1 MKHIVNH
8 FAKLLFLIILFAF
21 VTFHSA
27 FSQDSTKAVNFSS
40 KLKLEKHFTIH
51 HPSNLEITTL
61 KIKARDGKIYLL
73 NDNFIYG
80 KGLVLFAMNIQSNRY
95 DTSFISIDQY
105 AINISDFDVCD
116 GKLYLLI
123 DQEISVYDLI
133 KKSIHNTKLKFP
145 NKSTYRH
152 FYASDSVTVLFYEW
166 QIGDKKFEE
175 KCVYKY
181 HLNSNQWEIFDQ
193 NLLDGLGFL
202 GTYGADKHIDLNSN
216 MLVKFSPD
224 RYEIPIYN
232 LKTGRRDTISRY
244 LDTNLLISGDF
255 IRRIHDKYRM
265 KSKSSLFDSL
275 DRHCFSHARLRS
287 LRVCGDSII
296 YVLYYN
302 EFDSCQ
308 YVMTSRKITAYL
320 DAWKFNPLTEKWELY
335 FANMRLDNRAE
346 CKKIDISK
354 LNNLNYSLLEIE
366 SQWCVY
372 ENYLIIPKK
381 MPDIVDLNG
390 DISPYYK
397 RENFNAGLNLQ
408 LMVFKLPFSDD

>member
-8 FAKLLFLIILFAF
+8 FTKLLFLIILFAF

-152 FYASDSVTVLFYEW
+152 FYASDSITVLFYEW

-244 LDTNLLISGDF
+244 LDTNLLISGDV